1 MWTFLWL
8 SHNSEKGYAVIVTF
22 CYHRH
27 SACHTTSVSL
37 STYCDITMAATVTT
51 TLVKEVLNMQIS
63 VNSGFWRTTTRIT
76 VKILF
81 YKMPTSQLQLLYFP
95 VSHHYPT
102 IVPSTQPYSTHT
114 HTVGRRCTV
123 GIVTWTAVYRT
134 CQHWQHGRPCTVTV
148 SYGILNGLFWHTHM
162 LISNRG

>member
-22 CYHRH
+22 CHHRH
-27 SACHTTSVSL
+27 TACHTTSVSL

-76 VKILF
+76 VKIL
-81 YKMPTSQLQLLYFP
+81 YY
-95 VSHHYPT
+95 
-102 IVPSTQPYSTHT
+102 
-114 HTVGRRCTV
+114 
-123 GIVTWTAVYRT
+123 
-134 CQHWQHGRPCTVTV
+134 
-148 SYGILNGLFWHTHM
+148 
-162 LISNRG
+162 